1 MPHRTLAW
9 LTPCWGATRRSSFRG
24 WICCARPS
32 PQPRCEPT
40 VTVWRSDAFRLHWP
54 YGDDGDDVDDL
65 GAVHAEHP
73 GRLRVVEQAL
83 RSSSLPLE
91 WREARTISTEE
102 MARVPAILEV
112 IEQDQGELP
121 GDGLLEH
128 TLHSAA
134 LVHYTDY
141 LWDLYTL
148 VHQRHAGRLD
158 ADTYL
163 CPQSFRVALMAVGAV
178 LDAIAAVQQP
188 QHGSKLAFVACR
200 PPGHHATRASG
211 MGFCLLSNVAIGAM
225 QALRAAG
232 TTARDSGGVKRV
244 ERVGILDF
252 DVHQGNGTENA
263 VRGEPRV
270 RFASLHEWPLYPM
283 TGDDPQEHGPKRNLA
298 NFPLPA
304 GTGWKNGYAE
314 AYARA
319 LDHLWHGVKGEGA
332 PGVDLLLVSA
342 GYDALASDPLA
353 HLELHAEDYAEMA
366 RLLVKRFGPEVP
378 VVFCLEGGYDVN
390 AIGEAVVA
398 TLSGALEAR
407 TAQVKLQ
414 V

>member
-1 MPHRTLAW
+1 MEQEQEQDE
-9 LTPCWGATRRSSFRG
+9 
-24 WICCARPS
+24 
-32 PQPRCEPT
+32 QP
-40 VTVWRSDAFRLHWP
+40 
-54 YGDDGDDVDDL
+54 GDD
-65 GAVHAEHP
+65 
-73 GRLRVVEQAL
+73 
-83 RSSSLPLE
+83 
-91 WREARTISTEE
+91 
-102 MARVPAILEV
+102 
-112 IEQDQGELP
+112 
-121 GDGLLEH
+121 LLEH
-128 TLHSAA
+128 TLRSAA

-141 LWDLYTL
+141 LWDLYKL

-178 LDAIAAVQQP
+178 LDAIAAVRQP

-211 MGFCLLSNVAIGAM
+211 MGFCLLSNVAIGAL

-232 TTARDSGGVKRV
+232 PTAGDGGSGKHV

-314 AYARA
+314 RARGGSA
-319 LDHLWHGVKGEGA
+319 VGVGRVRRAGQRSARSPGTARRGLRGDGAAAGETVRTGGAGGVLSRGRLRRERHRRGGGGHPERRARGAHRPGQTPGMHRWRPRYSLIRDCGPLRGASSGGHGWRQR
-332 PGVDLLLVSA
+332 P
-342 GYDALASDPLA
+342 
-353 HLELHAEDYAEMA
+353 
-366 RLLVKRFGPEVP
+366 RIR
-378 VVFCLEGGYDVN
+378 GGWPRR
-390 AIGEAVVA
+390 AWPPA
-398 TLSGALEAR
+398 TR
-407 TAQVKLQ
+407 RR
-414 V
+414 